1 MDFQSF
7 SEEWSEEAK
16 PLDVVEVEMREE
28 DVDRCA
34 RRAEGFAKPTNPAS
48 RVEDEDAAVVCA
60 ELYTGGVPAVAHRF
74 GPGARE
80 GTACP
85 PQRDLHGTGQNR
97 VIAPSK
103 RSPCPRSGSAGRR
116 PVR

>member
-60 ELYTGGVPAVAHRF
+60 ELDTGGVPTVADRL

-80 GTACP
+80 GPACP
-85 PQRDLHGTGQNR
+85 PQRDLHASSQK
-97 VIAPSK
+97 IAAA
-103 RSPCPRSGSAGRR
+103 PR
-116 PVR
+116 